1 MLMNTLAPSWNAFE
15 SKSALLS
22 AIADEEVAGEL
33 VTADPNSWGFFR
45 SPSGRVLVVGYANLG
60 LPPLVAVFDGRLLV
74 GIDEVLASFDMD
86 TLQRHFAYRM
96 PSVFHEFVSLAD
108 PIIVRDEIGFIGI
121 SKDGVECWSSLASGP
136 IKMFAI
142 EHGHILGE
150 TIDDEPFDFAIPS

>member
-1 MLMNTLAPSWNAFE
+1 MNTVAPSWNAVE

-22 AIADEEVAGEL
+22 AIADKEVANEL

-45 SPSGRVLVVGYANLG
+45 LPSGKILVVGYADLG
-60 LPPLVAVFDGRLLV
+60 LSPVAVLFDSCLLV
-74 GIDEVLASFDMD
+74 GVDEVLASFDMD
-86 TLQRHFAYRM
+86 TLQRQFAYRM

-121 SKDGVECWSSLASGP
+121 SKGGKECWSSLASGP
-136 IKMFAI
+136 IKRFAI

-150 TIDDEPFDFAIPS
+150 TMDDEPFDFAIPS